1 MSSCVICY
9 SLVLLIFSINK
20 SRKPSATVSM
30 AKSVSR
36 RYNFISSQR
45 MRDLQHE
52 KLKKKSEAK
61 MNWGIM
67 AYDRWRSARLK
78 VVTGDDAIDIVDI
91 HDFENLTKS
100 RFIEAMCYFIPE
112 VVKKNDELYPGPTL
126 YQMCVAIQKFLN
138 FNKIMWKI
146 VEGPE
151 FYEIKTVLD
160 NVMKERTL
168 MGVGNGKKIAKLI
181 TFEMEND
188 LWDRGFL
195 GSDTPDKLRTTVF
208 YQLGLKCCL
217 RGVGEHYYLR
227 RDIPEKSSQ
236 LSFQRDSKGVRCL
249 VYTEDSVTKTHDGG
263 LRDMRRDRKVVWVHP
278 NVSQPERC
286 TVMLVDKYVS
296 LCPSDFHKKANFYLQ
311 SKQKPNPACWY
322 SREVIGQNSIGKII
336 GSLMESAGYQGFFSG
351 HSLRRSGGTRLFQ
364 AGVQRKLVKEMT
376 GHTSDAI
383 DKYQVTSD
391 SQKHAMSKI
400 LQGNPVA
407 TTTSNSEISKVGGT
421 AVDACNVPN
430 VKEAMPSVN
439 ENVSCVVSQK
449 DKQFSGLI
457 EQIIQ
462 SVNANSKAK
471 IKIEIEFTKE

>member
-1 MSSCVICY
+1 MRE
-9 SLVLLIFSINK
+9 L
-20 SRKPSATVSM
+20 
-30 AKSVSR
+30 
-36 RYNFISSQR
+36 QR
-45 MRDLQHE
+45 E

-61 MNWGIM
+61 MNWGVL
-67 AYDRWRSARLK
+67 AYDRWRCARLK
-78 VVTGDDAIDIVDI
+78 SVTGEEAIEIVDI
-91 HDFENLTKS
+91 HDLDNITKPK
-100 RFIEAMCYFIPE
+100 FIESMCYFIPE

-126 YQMCVAIQKFLN
+126 YQMCVAIQKYLN
-138 FNKIMWKI
+138 YNKLQWKI

-151 FYEIKTVLD
+151 FYDLKMVLD
-160 NVMKERTL
+160 NVMKERTA
-168 MGVGNGKKIAKLI
+168 MGVGKGKKIAKLI

-188 LWDRGFL
+188 LWNRGFL

-227 RDIPEKSSQ
+227 HDVPEKSSQ

-278 NVSQPERC
+278 NYSQPERC
-286 TVMLVDKYVS
+286 TVTLVDKYVS
-296 LCPSDFHKKANFYLQ
+296 LCPTDFHKKANFYLQ

-322 SREVIGQNSIGKII
+322 SREVVGQNTIGKII
-336 GSLMESAGYQGFFSG
+336 GCLMESAGYEGFFSG

-391 SQKHAMSKI
+391 SQKNAMSRI
-400 LQGNPVA
+400 LQGNPIDSKI
-407 TTTSNSEISKVGGT
+407 SNSEICKVGGT
-421 AVDACNVPN
+421 SVDACNVTN
-430 VKEAMPSVN
+430 VKEAMSDESAN
-439 ENVSCVVSQK
+439 ESCKGESKSNQIG
-449 DKQFSGLI
+449 GLI
-457 EQIIQ
+457 EQIIS
-462 SVNANSKAK
+462 SVNANGKAK
-471 IKIEIEFTKE
+471 IKIEIEISKD